1 LSIITFL
8 TACGTTPKQ
17 NQHKYFPDQP
27 SINNSYHSHRSYI
40 CQTPQHFAGNVVG
53 DGHCV
58 SLIQRCSPAPHTSH
72 WVAGEKVLS
81 LRPGTIAPG
90 TIIATFQNGKYPNK
104 SGYHAAI
111 YIRHDS
117 NGIWVWDQW
126 VGKAVHQRLIRVRH
140 DNATASNTAQAYRI
154 VR

>member
-1 LSIITFL
+1 MQQFKRQLKCNHYNNKVCPSNIKFILYLSIIAFL

-58 SLIQRCSPAPHTSH
+58 DPAQLLLERS
-72 WVAGEKVLS
+72 
-81 LRPGTIAPG
+81 
-90 TIIATFQNGKYPNK
+90 
-104 SGYHAAI
+104 
-111 YIRHDS
+111 
-117 NGIWVWDQW
+117 
-126 VGKAVHQRLIRVRH
+126 
-140 DNATASNTAQAYRI
+140 
-154 VR
+154 